1 MTVAPV
7 PGNPSSATGVHV
19 VDVRDASTDTA
30 GQTAAIVASS
40 LLLLVLGAGG
50 CGSAAKDAPP
60 AHAPKREHP
69 RSHGAGRSASSRAIA
84 LSSLH
89 GRIAF
94 SHGDD
99 VWVANA
105 NGRGARRLTRRRGP
119 EFDPSWSP
127 DGRRI
132 AYRDSRH
139 GINRN
144 DEIYVMNADG
154 THARNLTRSPYN
166 EWSPS
171 WSSDGELIAFYS
183 GELFVMRPDGSRAR
197 PITRVEGE
205 YPAWSPDGQ
214 QVAFM
219 SAQPGARGGDPNYD
233 VFVMNRDGS
242 RLRQLT
248 DWPGEDGW
256 PAWSPDGRS
265 IAFTTTHGPRADGR
279 YLVYLMDADGSHK
292 RLLTRR
298 VSGGFPVWSPDGKA
312 IMFSDDDDHL
322 WVARPDGSGLRKL
335 PIRGWLVDWRR

>member
-1 MTVAPV
+1 MLR
-7 PGNPSSATGVHV
+7 NLPSTTGVHTA
-19 VDVRDASTDTA
+19 DVQGASPDTA
-30 GQTAAIVASS
+30 ARTAAIVALTFFF
-40 LLLLVLGAGG
+40 LLGVGG
-50 CGSAAKDAPP
+50 CGSSREDAPTSR
-60 AHAPKREHP
+60 APKRDQSP
-69 RSHGAGRSASSRAIA
+69 SRGARQGASSRPIA

-89 GRIAF
+89 GRIAY
-94 SHGDD
+94 SLGDD

-105 NGRGARRLTRRRGP
+105 NGMGARRLTRRRGP

-144 DEIYVMNADG
+144 DEIYVINADG

-183 GELFVMRPDGSRAR
+183 AELYVMRPDGTRAR

-205 YPAWSPDGQ
+205 YPSWSADGQ
-214 QVAFM
+214 RIAFM

-233 VFVMNRDGS
+233 VFVANRDGS
-242 RLRQLT
+242 GLRQLT

-256 PAWSPDGRS
+256 PAWSPDGSS
-265 IAFTTTHGPRADGR
+265 IAFSTTHGPDGR
-279 YLVYLMDADGSHK
+279 GRYRLYVMDADGSHK
-292 RLLTRR
+292 RLITRG
-298 VSGGFPVWSPDGKA
+298 VSGGFPVWSPDGNA
-312 IMFSDDDDHL
+312 IMFSDDEDHL

-335 PIRGWLVDWRR
+335 RIKGWLVDWRR

>member
-1 MTVAPV
+1 M
-7 PGNPSSATGVHV
+7 
-19 VDVRDASTDTA
+19 DVRGAATDTPV
-30 GQTAAIVASS
+30 QTAAIVISAVM
-40 LLLLVLGAGG
+40 LLVGAGG
-50 CGSAAKDAPP
+50 CGSAADDAPSP
-60 AHAPKREHP
+60 RAPERDHSP
-69 RSHGAGRSASSRAIA
+69 SRGARPSASSQPIA

-89 GRIAF
+89 GRITF

-99 VWVANA
+99 IWVANA
-105 NGRGARRLTRRRGP
+105 NGTRARRLTHRRGP

-132 AYRDSRH
+132 AYRDSRR

-183 GELFVMRPDGSRAR
+183 GELYVMRPDGTGAR

-205 YPAWSPDGQ
+205 YPSWSADGQ
-214 QVAFM
+214 RIAFM
-219 SAQPGARGGDPNYD
+219 SAQPGARGGNPNYD
-233 VFVMNRDGS
+233 VFVANRDGS

-265 IAFTTTHGPRADGR
+265 IAFSTTHSPDGR
-279 YLVYLMDADGSHK
+279 GRYRVYVMDTDGSHK
-292 RLLTRR
+292 RLITHE
-298 VSGGFPVWSPDGKA
+298 VSGGFPVWSPDGNA

-322 WVARPDGSGLRKL
+322 WVARPDGSGLSEL
-335 PIRGWLVDWRR
+335 PIKGWLVDWRR